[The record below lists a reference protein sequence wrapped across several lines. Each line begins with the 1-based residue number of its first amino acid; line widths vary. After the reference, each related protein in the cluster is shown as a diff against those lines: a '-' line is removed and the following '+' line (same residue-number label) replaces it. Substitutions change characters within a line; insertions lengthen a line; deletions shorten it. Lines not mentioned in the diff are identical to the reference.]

1 MSDAPTSE
9 PPAAFQAAFEE
20 HLKRE
25 QEIVGMRY
33 DDAPSVTDRGRAP
46 GPLRHDPMEG
56 KAFDAAKLAAAMA
69 DEQQEMQRRLD
80 GAVPMP
86 FERMADEAAAAADR
100 NKTGAPVDDDA
111 DSAAAGVASQQDLRA
126 FASASTIASRA
137 AGEPTQLA
145 GSALDDEFERVLGG
159 GLFIDSLKNIG
170 DGEDLDAARLSEP
183 AIAPP
188 PPPAARGERSQSKR

>member
-1 MSDAPTSE
+1 MSTDHAPSSE

-25 QEIVGMRY
+25 QEIVGMSY
-33 DDAPSVTDRGRAP
+33 DDAPMTDRGRAP
-46 GPLRHDPMEG
+46 APLTHDPMEG
-56 KAFDAAKLAAAMA
+56 KTFDAAKLAAAMA
-69 DEQQEMQRRLD
+69 DEQQDMQRRLD
-80 GAVPMP
+80 DSVPMP
-86 FERMADEAAAAADR
+86 FERMADEAAAAVDR
-100 NKTGAPVDDDA
+100 NTTRAPLDDEGD
-111 DSAAAGVASQQDLRA
+111 DAAAGVASQEDIRA
-126 FASASTIASRA
+126 FESASTIASHA
-137 AGEPTQLA
+137 AGEAQLA

-170 DGEDLDAARLSEP
+170 DGEDPDAARLSEP